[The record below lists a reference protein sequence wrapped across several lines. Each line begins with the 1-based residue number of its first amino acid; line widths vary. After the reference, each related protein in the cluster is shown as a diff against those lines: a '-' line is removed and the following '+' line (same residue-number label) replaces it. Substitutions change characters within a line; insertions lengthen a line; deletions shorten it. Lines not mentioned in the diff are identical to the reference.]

1 MPPEPL
7 PLPGSSWEC
16 PSNWTARWGGLNYR
30 RRRSVTNSRKPCA
43 SLRLLKLS
51 ARLMAPILGVV
62 YRSVLGPADC
72 SLHLVG
78 HTGRGKSELLA
89 LGQQHHGASMHRL
102 NLPGNWLSTG
112 NSLESMAFQAKDAP
126 LVIDDFKPGGAK
138 SDIDRLHQLA
148 DRVFRAQGN
157 WSGRGRCRADGSL
170 RVPRPREA

>member
-1 MPPEPL
+1 M
-7 PLPGSSWEC
+7 
-16 PSNWTARWGGLNYR
+16 
-30 RRRSVTNSRKPCA
+30 
-43 SLRLLKLS
+43 LKLS

-78 HTGRGKSELLA
+78 HTGRGKSELLV

-126 LVIDDFKPGGAK
+126 LVIDDFKPGGPNPTSTACINWRIAY
-138 SDIDRLHQLA
+138 SEP
-148 DRVFRAQGN
+148 RATGAA
-157 WSGRGRCRADGSL
+157 GDGAE
-170 RVPRPREA
+170 RTGV